1 MGNPRHGLLGWCWL
15 GGPLL
20 DRTGN
25 NALDRFEA
33 FRSDYIFKN
42 GGKTNE
48 TALYVEILFGHYR
61 NNLGPSGPAPYLPQS
76 TIK

>member
-1 MGNPRHGLLGWCWL
+1 MGNPRHGPLGWCWL
-15 GGPLL
+15 DGLL
-20 DRTGN
+20 LFRSGN

-48 TALYVEILFGHYR
+48 KTLYVEILFG
-61 NNLGPSGPAPYLPQS
+61 PY
-76 TIK
+76 